1 MKTTTTIGLL
11 TGLFASAVPVVHAVN
26 DEAIAH
32 AGKCMTCHG
41 GSDEW
46 GGHNHARKASVDGC
60 RRLRYGK
67 AGSGLLN
74 VCWYAW
80 QND

>member
-1 MKTTTTIGLL
+1 MKATTTIGLL
-11 TGLFASAVPVVHAVN
+11 TGLFAPTVPVVHAGN
-26 DEAIAH
+26 
-32 AGKCMTCHG
+32 CMTCHG

-46 GGHNHARKASVDGC
+46 VAATMPELPQLTDADARGQV
-60 RRLRYGK
+60 
-67 AGSGLLN
+67 GSGLLN

>member
-11 TGLFASAVPVVHAVN
+11 TGLFASAVPVVHAGN
-26 DEAIAH
+26 
-32 AGKCMTCHG
+32 CMTCHG

-46 GGHNHARKASVDGC
+46 VAATMPELPQLTDADARGQV
-60 RRLRYGK
+60 
-67 AGSGLLN
+67 GSGLLN

>member
-1 MKTTTTIGLL
+1 MKPTTTIGLL
-11 TGLFASAVPVVHAVN
+11 TGLFAPTVPVVHAGN
-26 DEAIAH
+26 
-32 AGKCMTCHG
+32 CMTCHG

-46 GGHNHARKASVDGC
+46 VAATMPELPQLTDADARGQV
-60 RRLRYGK
+60 
-67 AGSGLLN
+67 GSGLLN

>member
-46 GGHNHARKASVDGC
+46 VAATMPELPQLTDADARGIARWALGC
-60 RRLRYGK
+60 
-67 AGSGLLN
+67 
-74 VCWYAW
+74 
-80 QND
+80 

>member
-11 TGLFASAVPVVHAVN
+11 TGLFAPTVPVVHAGN
-26 DEAIAH
+26 
-32 AGKCMTCHG
+32 CMTCHG

-46 GGHNHARKASVDGC
+46 VAATMPELPQLTDADARGQV
-60 RRLRYGK
+60 
-67 AGSGLLN
+67 GSGLLN

>member
-1 MKTTTTIGLL
+1 MKATTTIGLL
-11 TGLFASAVPVVHAVN
+11 TGLFAPTVPVVHAGN
-26 DEAIAH
+26 
-32 AGKCMTCHG
+32 CMTCHG

-46 GGHNHARKASVDGC
+46 AAATMPELPQLTDADARGQV
-60 RRLRYGK
+60 
-67 AGSGLLN
+67 GSGLLN